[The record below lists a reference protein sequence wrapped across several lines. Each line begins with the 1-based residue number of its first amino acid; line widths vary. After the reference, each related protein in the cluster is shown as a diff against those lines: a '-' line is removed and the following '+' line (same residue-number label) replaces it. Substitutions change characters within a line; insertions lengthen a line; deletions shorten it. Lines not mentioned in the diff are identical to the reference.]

1 MTEELFESIASCN
14 ENTQKHMKET
24 IDTYAIHNKLV
35 DALDDLYEAAGSPMT
50 FTIIVTDALNNSSV
64 PIEYIKA
71 LIDKLKE
78 RTENL

>member
-1 MTEELFESIASCN
+1 MIEELFECIASCN

-24 IDTYAIHNKLV
+24 IDTYDIHNNLV
-35 DALDDLYEAAGSPMT
+35 DAFDDLYEAAASSMT
-50 FTIIVTDALNNSSV
+50 FAIIVSDALANSSV
-64 PIEYIKA
+64 PIEHIKA

>member
-24 IDTYAIHNKLV
+24 IDTYAIHNQLV

-50 FTIIVTDALNNSSV
+50 FAIVASDALTNSSV
-64 PIEYIKA
+64 PIEHIKA
-71 LIDKLKE
+71 LIDKLKD
-78 RTENL
+78 RVQGL

>member
-24 IDTYAIHNKLV
+24 IDTYAIHNNLV

-50 FTIIVTDALNNSSV
+50 FAIVASDALTNSSV
-64 PIEYIKA
+64 PIEHIKA
-71 LIDKLKE
+71 LIDKLKD
-78 RTENL
+78 RVAGL